1 VPDGLPAAIH
11 QPTVAEYIVGI
22 GRIGWGVIKSAVFQC
37 IIESLQSTTIES
49 PCNVFN

>member
-22 GRIGWGVIKSAVFQC
+22 DRIG
-37 IIESLQSTTIES
+37 
-49 PCNVFN
+49 